1 MREITKVKHI
11 INNTIVFDVDE
22 GTLSVYESTKPPV
35 RLSKPAGRLLLE
47 LIKKI
52 NHNVPRDELL
62 QRVWFNY
69 SPTAS
74 NAGLNNYIS
83 EIRKALLSI
92 GVDNNIIVTIPKVGF
107 KLEGDIQPVDTL
119 IQEPEPEN
127 TVEILPHPEETVE
140 EQKNNEVTVAHTEKK
155 HFFTWQQ
162 LLVVSL
168 LVIITLCAFSI
179 FLGNGKPNQVSYSL
193 IQSVGKCDIY
203 SIGKVRFTPS
213 LLADIMQAVKKE
225 GVDCLKDRNDV
236 FYMEDRIGESVP
248 RVSLI
253 SICDKA
259 QGSNYDHCFSI
270 KKQRNIIK

>member
-1 MREITKVKHI
+1 MKHI